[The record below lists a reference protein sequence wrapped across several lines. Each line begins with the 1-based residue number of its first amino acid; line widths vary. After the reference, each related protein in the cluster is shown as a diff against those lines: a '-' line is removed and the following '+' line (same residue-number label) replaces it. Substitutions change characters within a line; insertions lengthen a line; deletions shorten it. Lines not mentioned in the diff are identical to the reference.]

1 MNTSQG
7 KTQTV
12 ESDSQLSELATGG
25 TLEILRLK
33 AFTFAI
39 YLTTAVYVS
48 YFPLYFEHLD
58 YSKTEI
64 GLLYAFGPFIGIAA
78 NLFWGVLS
86 DRLKTIKSILL
97 IVLGGQFASALI
109 VQNVHSFA
117 SLFVTLLAFNFFYM
131 STIPLNDSQLLIA
144 SKQLKRSYVSFR
156 VWGSIGF
163 SFSAV
168 FFGWILSLLGAGQ
181 TVLIAMCTIGLAFL
195 IGLGMRD
202 RAASAQTFN
211 ARELLAIIR
220 SRQFLWFML
229 LILLVSISH
238 RVNET
243 FLGIFMAEL
252 GADSSQVGLA
262 WMTSALSEIPILFLL
277 GKYGHKLKELPLL
290 AFASA
295 AYAIRF
301 CLVAIAHDP
310 LALVGTQLLHSIS
323 LGIYMVT
330 AVRYLQQLIP
340 DEYRASGQALY
351 AVVWTGLAGFISGS
365 VGGTIYDASGARAL
379 YFTAASLAA
388 LGSIG
393 FLLTHLRKK
402 V

>member
-1 MNTSQG
+1 MNTSNETTHEIKSASMSTQSAVG
-7 KTQTV
+7 K
-12 ESDSQLSELATGG
+12 
-25 TLEILRLK
+25 LEAAKLK
-33 AFTFAI
+33 AFTFAV

-48 YFPLYFEHLD
+48 YFPLYFEHLG

-78 NLFWGVLS
+78 NLFWGILS
-86 DRLKTIKSILL
+86 DRLRTIKSILL

-109 VQNVHSFA
+109 VQNVHTFA
-117 SLFVTLLAFNFFYM
+117 SLFITMLAFNFFYM
-131 STIPLNDSQLLIA
+131 SINPLNDSQLLIA
-144 SKQLKRSYVSFR
+144 AKQMKRSYVSLR

-168 FFGWILSLLGAGQ
+168 CVGMILSALGAGR
-181 TVLIAMCTIGLAFL
+181 TVLVAMCTIGITFL
-195 IGLGMRD
+195 IGLNLRD
-202 RAASAQTFN
+202 RTASKQKFQAK
-211 ARELLAIIR
+211 ELLAIIR

-229 LILLVSISH
+229 LVLLVSISH

-243 FLGIFMAEL
+243 FLGIYMAEL
-252 GADSSQVGLA
+252 GADSSMVGLA
-262 WMTSALSEIPILFLL
+262 WMVSALSEIPILFLL

-295 AYAIRF
+295 AYAVRF
-301 CLVAIAHDP
+301 CLVAVSQVP
-310 LALVGTQLLHSIS
+310 LALIGTQLMHSIS
-323 LGIYMVT
+323 LGIFMVT

-351 AVVWTGLAGFISGS
+351 AVVWTGMAGFISGS
-365 VGGTIYDASGARAL
+365 AGGAIYDACGAQTL
-379 YFTAASLAA
+379 YFSTALLAA
-388 LGSIG
+388 LASAG
-393 FLLTHLRKK
+393 FLTTHLCRK